1 MDLTQ
6 LACLLLLDDLA
17 HAEARVRHARADWN
31 VRLRCHQGLV
41 VNRRTALHLA
51 VGTALTPALALASTS
66 ALALAL
72 ALAARA
78 ELVAAG

>member
-17 HAEARVRHARADWN
+17 HAEARVRHARADRN
-31 VRLRCHQGLV
+31 VRLRCHRCLV
-41 VNRRTALHLA
+41 VKRRIAHRLA
-51 VGTALTPALALASTS
+51 VGTALTPALAF

-78 ELVAAG
+78 ELVAAL